1 MKERSVIV
9 QFSLMGLLHLI
20 LPLLLQFCNTLK
32 ATWEKHEPKGRH
44 LKVIL
49 SLDCSSFVYFC

>member
-1 MKERSVIV
+1 MVVVKERSVIV

-32 ATWEKHEPKGRH
+32 ATWEKHKPEVRH

-49 SLDCSSFVYFC
+49 RLVWSSLV